1 MEAFIAV
8 ATAVGTALGGIA
20 TLVSLF
26 IANKAAMIAK
36 DAIKTSEAVAK
47 IQVALSQRQ
56 LLLPL
61 WQYLST
67 LSQIDPGDPVWPD
80 VLKAMN
86 TLELVALCEES
97 GAVDA
102 QVIRR
107 TFREQYIR
115 LYESIAAIKEE
126 KPKDGK
132 LGHPSGQQLLRENRA
147 ARNFYDELDKEHMAQ
162 DKPSQLLAESN
173 EVRR

>member
-1 MEAFIAV
+1 MDTFLAV
-8 ATAVGTALGGIA
+8 TTAVGALLGGIA
-20 TLVSLF
+20 TVASLY
-26 IANKAAMIAK
+26 IANKAAKIAR
-36 DAIKTSEAVAK
+36 DAVKTSEAVAM

-67 LSQIDPGDPVWPD
+67 LSQIDSEDPVWTD

-107 TFREQYIR
+107 TFREQYMR
-115 LYESIAAIKEE
+115 LYESIAAIKEA

-132 LGHPSGQQLLRENRA
+132 LGHPGGQQLLRENRA
-147 ARNFYDELDKEHMAQ
+147 AMNFYNELSKEHMVQ
-162 DKPSQLLAESN
+162 DKPAQLIAGDSDGH
-173 EVRR
+173 